1 MLSTRQSYKKELSS
15 SIAETLHSEHHQT
28 LLTCLPKTEMTRS
41 AMLAVS
47 QMIILPGSLE
57 LTSSRSSSASSFI
70 LCQPAAILAL
80 ISALVA
86 SGLAVAAAEV
96 VTVIM

>member
-1 MLSTRQSYKKELSS
+1 MLVS
-15 SIAETLHSEHHQT
+15 SIAESLNSEHHQT
-28 LLTCLPKTEMTRS
+28 LLTCLPKTDMTRS
-41 AMLAVS
+41 ATLAVS

-80 ISALVA
+80 VSALVA
-86 SGLAVAAAEV
+86 SGLAAAAEV